1 MLPPKIRVARS
12 RSPVKDLPIKITDM
26 DQESLKK
33 AAAEEAVKYIVDGQT
48 VGLGTGST
56 IRFVLAKL
64 ALMIREGLKIRGVA
78 TSSETARLAR
88 DAGVLLLEDDA
99 EWAIDVTLD
108 GADQVDPELNLI
120 KGGGG
125 ALLKEKIVAA
135 ASARFVVVIDETK
148 RVPVLGGRFP
158 LPIEVV
164 PFGWRTVAKQVTRY
178 GCSVLPR
185 LQNGDLLITE
195 AGHYILDLTFPS
207 IEAPGRLE
215 EDLEKIP
222 GVVCS
227 GLFIGR
233 TDIVVVSTRQGI
245 VTLTR
250 P

>member
-1 MLPPKIRVARS
+1 
-12 RSPVKDLPIKITDM
+12 M
-26 DQESLKK
+26 DQDSLKK

-56 IRFVLAKL
+56 IRFVMAKL
-64 ALMIREGLKIRGVA
+64 ALMIRGGLKIQAVA
-78 TSSETARLAR
+78 TSFETAQLAR
-88 DAGVLLLEDDA
+88 DAGIPLLADDA

-108 GADQVDPELNLI
+108 GADQMDPKLNLI

-135 ASARFVVVIDETK
+135 ASAQFVVVIDESK
-148 RVPVLGGRFP
+148 RVPALGGKFP

-164 PFGWRTVAKQVTRY
+164 PFGWRTVARHVARY
-178 GCSVLPR
+178 GCTVSPR
-185 LQNGDLLITE
+185 VRNGDLFVTE
-195 AGHYILDLTFPS
+195 AGHYILDLTFSS

-215 EDLEKIP
+215 EDLEKMP

-233 TDIVVVSTRQGI
+233 TDIAVISTRQGI

>member
-1 MLPPKIRVARS
+1 
-12 RSPVKDLPIKITDM
+12 M

-33 AAAEEAVKYIVDGQT
+33 AAAEEAVKYITDGQT

-56 IRFVLAKL
+56 IRFVMAKL
-64 ALMIREGLKIRGVA
+64 ALMVCEGLRIRGVA
-78 TSSETARLAR
+78 TSLETAQLAR
-88 DAGVLLLEDDA
+88 DAGILLLADDD

-108 GADQVDPELNLI
+108 GADQVDPDLNLI

-135 ASARFVVVIDETK
+135 ASERFIVVIDEGK
-148 RVPVLGGRFP
+148 RVPVLGGQFP

-164 PFGWRTVAKQVTRY
+164 PFGWRTVAKQVQRY
-178 GCSVLPR
+178 GCTVSPR
-185 LQNGDLLITE
+185 LQNGDFFITE
-195 AGHYILDLTFPS
+195 AGHYILDLTFPN
-207 IEAPGRLE
+207 IEAPRRLE
-215 EDLEKIP
+215 EDLEKTP

-233 TDIVVVSTRQGI
+233 TDIAVVATQQGI

-250 P
+250 L

>member
-1 MLPPKIRVARS
+1 
-12 RSPVKDLPIKITDM
+12 M
-26 DQESLKK
+26 DQDSLKK
-33 AAAEEAVKYIVDGQT
+33 AAAEEAVKYIGDGQT

-56 IRFVLAKL
+56 IRFVMAKL

-78 TSSETARLAR
+78 TSFETARLAR
-88 DAGVLLLEDDA
+88 DAGIPLLSDDA
-99 EWAIDVTLD
+99 EWAIDVALD
-108 GADQVDPELNLI
+108 GADQMDPELNLV

-125 ALLKEKIVAA
+125 ALLKEKVVVA
-135 ASARFVVVIDETK
+135 ASARFVVVIDESK
-148 RVPVLGGRFP
+148 RVPALGGDFP

-164 PFGWRTVAKQVTRY
+164 PFGWRTIAKQVERY
-178 GCSVLPR
+178 GCAVSPR
-185 LQNGDLLITE
+185 LKSGELFITE
-195 AGHYILDLTFPS
+195 AGHYILDLTFPT

-215 EDLEKIP
+215 EDLEKMP

-233 TDIVVVSTRQGI
+233 TNIAVVSTRQGI

>member
-1 MLPPKIRVARS
+1 
-12 RSPVKDLPIKITDM
+12 M

-33 AAAEEAVKYIVDGQT
+33 AAAEEALQYIVDGQT

-56 IRFVLAKL
+56 MRFVMAKL
-64 ALMIREGLKIRGVA
+64 ALMIREGLKIRAVA
-78 TSSETARLAR
+78 TSFETARLAR
-88 DAGVLLLEDDA
+88 DAGILLLADDD

-135 ASARFVVVIDETK
+135 ASARFVVVIDESK
-148 RVPVLGGRFP
+148 RVPTLGGDFP

-164 PFGWRTVAKQVTRY
+164 PFGWRTVAKHVGRY
-178 GCSVLPR
+178 GCAVSPR
-185 LQNGDLLITE
+185 LRNGDLFITE
-195 AGHYILDLTFPS
+195 GGHYILDLTFPN

-215 EDLEKIP
+215 EDLEKMP

-233 TDIVVVSTRQGI
+233 TNIAVVATPQGI